1 MFNPKHWPNVLSGT
15 RLALMPFVLGAA
27 LADSRRAFVVL
38 LGFALSTDVFDGY
51 LARKLN
57 AFSDLGRKLD
67 SLADYVTMITGIVGI
82 ALLWPGTFE
91 RELPWIV
98 AGLGAFFG
106 VVAYGFLRLGRAPCY
121 HTWLAKA
128 GGAACALSM
137 IPLLTDFS
145 EVPFHVAIALQIG
158 AGIDEL
164 AIALLVPRHVG
175 EMASSWHAWK
185 LRQSRRN
192 DEASSR
198 PLKVGHD

>member
-1 MFNPKHWPNVLSGT
+1 MLNPKHWPNVLSGT
-15 RLALMPFVLGAA
+15 RLALMPLVLGAA

-51 LARKLN
+51 LARKFS

-67 SLADYVTMITGIVGI
+67 SLADYVTMFTGIVGI

-98 AGLGAFFG
+98 AGLAAFFG
-106 VVAYGFLRLGRAPCY
+106 VVAYGFVRLGRAPCY

-137 IPLLTDFS
+137 IPLLADYS
-145 EVPFHVAIALQIG
+145 EVPFHVAIVVQIC
-158 AGIDEL
+158 AGIDEVT
-164 AIALLVPRHVG
+164 ISLLLPRQVG
-175 EMASSWHAWK
+175 EMSSSWHAWK
-185 LRQSRRN
+185 LRRTGRAARSAA
-192 DEASSR
+192 E
-198 PLKVGHD
+198 VG